1 MKDKTKR
8 IFKILGCTAAA
19 LTSVTGAVGAAY
31 AGAKFIVK
39 EAVDKEEPKAMKEY
53 KSRMAVRYFG
63 QDFLDALADAE
74 KELIN
79 TPTETVEI
87 TAYDGIK
94 LVGHFYP
101 CKNAERTII
110 AMHGWRSRWSLD
122 FSLVYKFL
130 IDSGCNVLFVSQR
143 GQGGESESEYMGFG
157 MIERYDCLEWIKF
170 INQKVSPNLPIYLYG
185 ISMGAATVLMAT
197 GFELPSNVSGII
209 ADCGFTC
216 AKDIWKTVSKENF
229 HINYQLFD
237 ALGNEFLKQKI
248 NMSNDE
254 YSAVTAMEQCK
265 IPVLFIHGADDHL
278 VPISMTY
285 ENYRACVAPK
295 RLLVVPY
302 ADHGM
307 SYYVDKTAYENAVKD
322 FFEDYDK

>member
-1 MKDKTKR
+1 MKDKTKK
-8 IFKILGCTAAA
+8 IFKILGYTAAA
-19 LTSVTGAVGAAY
+19 LTSVAGVVGTAY
-31 AGAKFIVK
+31 AGAKCLVE
-39 EAVDKEEPKAMKEY
+39 EAVNKEEPKVMKGY

-63 QDFLDALADAE
+63 QEILDVLAEAE

-101 CKNAERTII
+101 CENADRTII
-110 AMHGWRSRWSLD
+110 AMHGWRSRWSRD
-122 FSLVYKFL
+122 FSLISKFL
-130 IDSGCNVLFVSQR
+130 IENDCNILFVSQR
-143 GQGGESESEYMGFG
+143 GQGESESEYMGFG

-185 ISMGAATVLMAT
+185 ISMGATTVLMTT
-197 GFELPSNVSGII
+197 GFELPSNVRGVI

-216 AKDIWKTVSKENF
+216 AKDIWKKVTKENF
-229 HINYQLFD
+229 HITYEIFD
-237 ALGNEFLKQKI
+237 SLGNEFLKQKI

-254 YSAVTAMEQCK
+254 YSAITAMKQCK

-285 ENYRACVAPK
+285 ENYRACIAPK

-307 SYYVDKTAYENAVKD
+307 SYYVDKTAYESAVKD
-322 FFEDYDK
+322 FFADYDK